1 MATREANEWCCL
13 FLYPIYHPNNWDVGS
28 KVGLQSFHSVKHH
41 IVTIKMDISIHII
54 SVGEVSEGAKSM
66 KRESHGEP
74 IDRNHDVLSGVT
86 LWQ

>member
-1 MATREANEWCCL
+1 
-13 FLYPIYHPNNWDVGS
+13 
-28 KVGLQSFHSVKHH
+28 
-41 IVTIKMDISIHII
+41 MDISIHII
-54 SVGEVSEGAKSM
+54 SVGEVSEGGKSM